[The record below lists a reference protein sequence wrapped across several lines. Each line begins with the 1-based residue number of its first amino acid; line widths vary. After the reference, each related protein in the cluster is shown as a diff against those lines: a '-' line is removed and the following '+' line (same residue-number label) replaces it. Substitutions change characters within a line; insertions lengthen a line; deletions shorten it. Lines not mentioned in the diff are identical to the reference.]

1 MTDPRPNVV
10 VLDDYEHAFPRL
22 ARWDWVAAHC
32 RWRVMHQPL
41 RGEALVQALQDVDA
55 LVLMRDRT
63 PLPPD
68 LLAQMPRLK
77 LVVFTGTRNQTLDM
91 AALKARGVTVCHTGW
106 GPSKDSTAELT
117 WALMLAAYKRL
128 PENMA
133 GLQAGHWR
141 TDHALLP
148 VLRGE
153 TLGLLGLGEIGSRV
167 ARIGLAFGMR
177 VLAWS
182 PNMTPERAQQH
193 GVEAATLQAVL
204 SASRLV
210 SLHLV
215 ASSTTRHLIN
225 RERLALMRRDA
236 ILINTSRS
244 ALVHTGDLIEALQS
258 GQLAQ
263 AAIDVFDE
271 EPLPTDHPLRRC
283 PGLLLTPHLGFVAQ
297 PVFQQFVTDVQ
308 ATLTAW
314 LKGEPL
320 ERVLS

>member
-1 MTDPRPNVV
+1 MTDSLPKVV
-10 VLDDYEHAFPRL
+10 VLDDYEQAFPRL
-22 ARWDWVAAHC
+22 AQWDWVASQC
-32 RWRVMHQPL
+32 RFELHHQPL
-41 RGEALVQALQDVDA
+41 RGDALLQALQDVEA

-63 PLPPD
+63 PLNAE
-68 LLAQMPRLK
+68 LVARLPRLK
-77 LVVFTGTRNQTLDM
+77 LVVFTGTRNQALDM
-91 AALKARGVTVCHTGW
+91 AALKARGITVCHTGW
-106 GPSKDSTAELT
+106 GPSKDSTTELT
-117 WALMLAAYKRL
+117 WALMLAAFKRL

-133 GLQAGHWR
+133 GLQAGQWR
-141 TDHALLP
+141 TEHALLP

-167 ARIGLAFGMR
+167 ARIALAFGMR

-193 GVEAATLQAVL
+193 GVEAASLEEVL

-215 ASSTTRHLIN
+215 VGPTTLHLIN

-236 ILINTSRS
+236 ILVNTSRS
-244 ALVHTGDLIEALQS
+244 ALVHTGDLIDALQA
-258 GQLAQ
+258 GQIAQ

-271 EPLPTDHPLRRC
+271 EPLPADHPLRQC
-283 PGLLLTPHLGFVAQ
+283 PGVLLTPHLGFVAQ

-308 ATLTAW
+308 GTITAW

-320 ERVLS
+320 DRVLP